1 MENTVSEITYV
12 IAHGPAEVVAKI
24 NEFKNNGWN
33 INNFFLQ
40 VVPWN
45 LEGFPEFA
53 IFYDSKLAENPFKKK
68 E

>member
-12 IAHGPAEVVAKI
+12 IAHGPKEVAAKI

-40 VVPWN
+40 VVPWD